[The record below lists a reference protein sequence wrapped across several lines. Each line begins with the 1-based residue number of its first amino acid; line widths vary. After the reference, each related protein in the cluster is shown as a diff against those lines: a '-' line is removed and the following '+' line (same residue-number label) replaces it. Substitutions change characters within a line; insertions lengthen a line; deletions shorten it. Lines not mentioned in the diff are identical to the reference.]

1 VVINRIY
8 WETAQLC
15 LEVPVGLGVIQAKN
29 LARGAAKVW
38 RGGGKE
44 KGRTNLSVRISTLG
58 VEYFKSKLKLTF
70 VATTKPLHAS
80 L

>member
-1 VVINRIY
+1 MVAHRVC

-15 LEVPVGLGVIQAKN
+15 LEVPVSSDTIQAKN

-38 RGGGKE
+38 RGDGKE
-44 KGRTNLSVRISTLG
+44 KGRANLGTGISALG

-70 VATTKPLHAS
+70 VAATKPIRTS
-80 L
+80 P